1 MTGGEARAKNG
12 ESEEQETAVASRSL
26 VVLTDSVGSLDD
38 SGLSKAEMTALRL
51 FRLS

>member
-1 MTGGEARAKNG
+1 MTNGETTAKNG
-12 ESEEQETAVASRSL
+12 KRKEETAVGSRSL
-26 VVLTDSVGSLDD
+26 VVLTDSLGSLDD